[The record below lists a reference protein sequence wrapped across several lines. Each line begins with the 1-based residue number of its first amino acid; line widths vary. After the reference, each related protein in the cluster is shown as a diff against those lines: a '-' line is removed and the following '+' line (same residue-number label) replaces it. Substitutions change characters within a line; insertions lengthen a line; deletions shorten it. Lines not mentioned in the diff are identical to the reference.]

1 MQGGRYILVVIAAI
15 SALSAAAAEQG
26 ASFDDGTA
34 TFERRQ
40 DTMKHLGRPLYLGIG
55 RVVKGKAPY
64 GPDTV
69 SAAETIAAL
78 AGTLDRTLFA
88 PGSNVADS
96 KMKSEIFADG
106 AHVEQLIAAVQ
117 SAAGKLVPAIRT
129 GDQAAIAAAYNAVA
143 DACNACHKEFRKEE

>member
-1 MQGGRYILVVIAAI
+1 M
-15 SALSAAAAEQG
+15 
-26 ASFDDGTA
+26 
-34 TFERRQ
+34 
-40 DTMKHLGRPLYLGIG
+40 
-55 RVVKGKAPY
+55 VKGKAPY

-117 SAAGKLVPAIRT
+117 SAAGKLVPAIKT

>member
-55 RVVKGKAPY
+55 RVVKTQGPLRPGY
-64 GPDTV
+64 G
-69 SAAETIAAL
+69 
-78 AGTLDRTLFA
+78 
-88 PGSNVADS
+88 
-96 KMKSEIFADG
+96 
-106 AHVEQLIAAVQ
+106 
-117 SAAGKLVPAIRT
+117 
-129 GDQAAIAAAYNAVA
+129 
-143 DACNACHKEFRKEE
+143 

>member
-1 MQGGRYILVVIAAI
+1 MQRWRRVLVLIADI
-15 SALSAAAAEQG
+15 SALSAASVHGTSPEDSKAAF
-26 ASFDDGTA
+26 A
-34 TFERRQ
+34 RRQ
-40 DTMKHLGRPLYLGIG
+40 DTMKRMGRPLYLDIG
-55 RVVKGKAPY
+55 RVVKGKAPF

-117 SAAGKLVPAIRT
+117 SAAGKLVPAIKT